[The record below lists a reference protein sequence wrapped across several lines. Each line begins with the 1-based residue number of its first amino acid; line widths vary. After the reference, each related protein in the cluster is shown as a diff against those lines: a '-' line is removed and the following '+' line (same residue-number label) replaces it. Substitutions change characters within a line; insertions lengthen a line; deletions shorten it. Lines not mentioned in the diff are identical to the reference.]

1 MKFLNGM
8 KFTVILT
15 MLMLLGALVYAQ
27 DDQPQISSGAV
38 SGGMISIEVG
48 SSHVLKNV
56 ASFEIANQSLVTA
69 QPADNGDL
77 ILKGV
82 APGQTTILVRKTG
95 LMGLV
100 QYNVRVEGTNVEETM
115 RTVRGALGGILGLVI
130 RQEGN
135 VIVLEGEI
143 TNRADAMR
151 VDRQLQ
157 FFGDKIIDLTQRQ
170 EVPQIEVDVEIY
182 TIDMNKA
189 KAIGDNTLLEQI
201 TTVASSGWA
210 MQTGPGSAMTQYPA
224 LTAGSFEVKLR
235 ALLTDS
241 SGTNVSK
248 QHASVRAGETATI
261 KNTQTEYVPVAG
273 VNTGSLEEIEVGQ
286 ILTIQPKFT
295 NNDRFETKVDIEL
308 SELGTSSGGNV
319 TAARRTVNST
329 YISSQNEKVVLGGTT
344 RETTTMTEEGTPFLR
359 HIPILGKL
367 FFRRK
372 TSSKSEIVQI
382 FFMTLRAPYTFDA
395 QDERQS
401 NKADEIIQ
409 KTGERAEEENNYTE
423 PKKGLGKWQ

>member
-1 MKFLNGM
+1 VLFR
-8 KFTVILT
+8 
-15 MLMLLGALVYAQ
+15 
-27 DDQPQISSGAV
+27 
-38 SGGMISIEVG
+38 SIEVG

-56 ASFEIANQSLVTA
+56 ASFEIANDSVVTA

-77 ILKGV
+77 ILK
-82 APGQTTILVRKTG
+82 AASQGQTTILVRKTG

-100 QYNVRVEGTNVEETM
+100 QYDIRVEGTNVEETM

-143 TNRADAMR
+143 TNRADSMR

-157 FFGDKIIDLTQRQ
+157 FFGDKIIDLTERQ

-189 KAIGDNTLLEQI
+189 KAIGDNSLLEQI
-201 TTVASSGWA
+201 TTVASSGWSF
-210 MQTGPGSAMTQYPA
+210 QTGPGGSTGYPQI
-224 LTAGSFEVKLR
+224 TAGSFEVKLR
-235 ALLTDS
+235 ALVTDS

-248 QHASVRAGETATI
+248 QHASVRAGESASI

-286 ILTIQPKFT
+286 ILKIQPKFT

-344 RETTTMTEEGTPFLR
+344 RESTVMTEEGTPFLR
-359 HIPILGKL
+359 HIPIIGKL

-395 QDERQS
+395 QDKRQS
-401 NKADEIIQ
+401 DKANEIIE
-409 KTGERAEEENNYTE
+409 KTGKRAEEENNYTE